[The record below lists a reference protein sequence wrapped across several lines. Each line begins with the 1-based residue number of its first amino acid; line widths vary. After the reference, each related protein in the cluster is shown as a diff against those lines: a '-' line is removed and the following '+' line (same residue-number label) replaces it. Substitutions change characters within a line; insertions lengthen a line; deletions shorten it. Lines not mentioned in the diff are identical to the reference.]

1 VITLNVIIKPK
12 KLSGEVIIPPS
23 KSLSHRAIIAA
34 GLASGKSEIS
44 NVLFS
49 KDIKAT
55 IEAMRACG
63 AVILEHEN
71 SLTIYG
77 SKVMRKK
84 CELNANES
92 GSTIRF
98 MIPIALVCSE
108 KMTFKG
114 ENHLVNRPLDTY
126 YEIFDKLNIKYNHPD
141 NAYLPLETEG
151 GLKAGTYEI
160 RGDISSQFITGLLYA
175 LPMLDGDSKLVITT
189 TLESKGYVD
198 LTLDILSKFGI
209 KIENNDYKEF
219 YIKGNQNYQPFD
231 YTVEGDYSQSAFFL
245 VAGALGNDVKLLAMN
260 EHSYQGDKKIIDDM
274 CDFGCEI
281 ESHNDTLK
289 CSVNH
294 LSGAVI
300 DFSQSPDL
308 GPALTVLAA
317 VANGK
322 SEFINAARLRIK
334 ECDRI
339 TCMRVELEKMGAKIT
354 ESPDGMQIIGVDKL
368 NGAVIDSHNDHRVAM
383 AIAMAAT
390 ISTSDVKILNA
401 GCVSKSF
408 PHFWDV
414 YKSLGGEIIY
424 EE

>member
-1 VITLNVIIKPK
+1 MNVIIKPK

-34 GLASGKSEIS
+34 SLASGKSEIS

-63 AVILEHEN
+63 ANIVEHEN

-77 SKVMRKK
+77 SKVRRAKDF
-84 CELNANES
+84 LNANES

-98 MIPIALVCSE
+98 MIPIALVCSD
-108 KMTFKG
+108 KMIFKG
-114 ENHLVNRPLDTY
+114 ENHLVKRPLDTY
-126 YEIFDKLNIKYNHPD
+126 YEIFDKLNIKYNHPKD
-141 NAYLPLETEG
+141 AYLPLETEG
-151 GLKAGTYEI
+151 GLKAGIYEI

-175 LPMLDGDSKLVITT
+175 LPMLEGDSKLVITT
-189 TLESKGYVD
+189 NLESKGYVD
-198 LTLDILSKFGI
+198 LTLDILNKFGI
-209 KIENNDYKEF
+209 EIENNDYKEF
-219 YIKGNQNYQPFD
+219 TIKGNQTYKPFD

-274 CDFGCEI
+274 RDFGCVVEA
-281 ESHNDTLK
+281 SNDTLK
-289 CSVNH
+289 CTPKN
-294 LSGAVI
+294 LCGTTI

-317 VANGK
+317 LSKGK

-354 ESPDGMQIIGVDKL
+354 EAQDGMEIVGVEKL
-368 NGAVIDSHNDHRVAM
+368 FGATIDSHNDHRVAM

-390 ISTSDVKILNA
+390 ISTGDVKILNA

-414 YKSLGGEIIY
+414 YKSLGGDIIY
-424 EE
+424 ED

>member
-1 VITLNVIIKPK
+1 MNVIIKPK
-12 KLSGEVIIPPS
+12 KLNGEVIIPPS

-34 GLASGKSEIS
+34 SLASGKSEIS

-49 KDIKAT
+49 KDIIAT

-63 AVILEHEN
+63 ANIIEHKD

-77 SKVMRKK
+77 SEVCRAKS
-84 CELNANES
+84 ELNANES

-114 ENHLVNRPLDTY
+114 ENHLVKRPLDTY
-126 YEIFDKLNIKYNHPD
+126 YEIFDKLGIKYHHPQD
-141 NAYLPLETEG
+141 AYLPLETEG
-151 GLKAGTYEI
+151 GLKAGLYEI

-189 TLESKGYVD
+189 NLESKGYVD

-209 KIENNDYKEF
+209 EIENNEYKEF
-219 YIKGNQNYQPFD
+219 IIKGNQKFKPFD

-245 VAGALGNDVKLLAMN
+245 VANALGNDIKLKAMN
-260 EHSYQGDKKIIDDM
+260 QFSYQGDKKIIQDM
-274 CDFGCEI
+274 IDFGCEVT
-281 ESHNDTLK
+281 SLDDTLICK
-289 CSVNH
+289 CDNLH
-294 LSGAVI
+294 GATI
-300 DFSQSPDL
+300 DFAQSPDL
-308 GPALTVLAA
+308 GPALTVLAS
-317 VANGK
+317 VSNGQ
-322 SEFINAARLRIK
+322 SNFINAARLRIK

-354 ESPDGMQIIGVDKL
+354 ETLDSMHITGVNELK
-368 NGAVIDSHNDHRVAM
+368 GAVIDSHNDHRVAM

-390 ISTSDVKILNA
+390 IAAGEVKILNA

-414 YKSLGGEIIY
+414 YQSLGGEIIY
-424 EE
+424 ED